1 MLYVIVF
8 LCKFNLFF
16 VYLLFGDC
24 CDIVFILV
32 ILVLI
37 NDIIF
42 IFRNYIMFIVIY
54 FKVYIFEWNID
65 EI

>member
-8 LCKFNLFF
+8 LCKFKLFC
-16 VYLLFGDC
+16 VYLFFGDC

-37 NDIIF
+37 NDILF